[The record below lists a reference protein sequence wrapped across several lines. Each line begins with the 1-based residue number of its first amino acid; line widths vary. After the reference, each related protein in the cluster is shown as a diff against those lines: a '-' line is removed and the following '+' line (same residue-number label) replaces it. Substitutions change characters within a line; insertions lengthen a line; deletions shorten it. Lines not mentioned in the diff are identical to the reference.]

1 MYLGRMLGNLDENH
15 KYQINIFSP
24 RMDARTDEEKSKHIS
39 WTHALRDIVTNCY
52 KFHGREDLLPKFTE
66 EEEVKRVP
74 LTPRKVW
81 NRSVYV
87 SCQTSNIYHI
97 FRWQTIL

>member
-1 MYLGRMLGNLDENH
+1 
-15 KYQINIFSP
+15 
-24 RMDARTDEEKSKHIS
+24 MDARTDEEKSKHIS

-74 LTPRKVW
+74 LTPRKV
-81 NRSVYV
+81 
-87 SCQTSNIYHI
+87 
-97 FRWQTIL
+97 